1 MLASLLVAGTFAY
14 SLRPMDHPRAQ
25 SLSMAASTRPF
36 SRLIPLRGERKTAA
50 PNCVEASGTVV
61 DAPGTV
67 VPTKPPATAAA
78 AKAAVADGP
87 AYKTPLGSVPRS
99 ELLKKYDLVVIGGGP
114 AGVAGALKAAQLG
127 KRVLI
132 VDKPK
137 AAPVGGG
144 LDFGFGGPTGL
155 FSKALRDV
163 GKSLDIDS
171 MRAMGLD
178 QDVIW
183 NQVRNNCLRLAG
195 NNANNVC
202 EVISSFRI
210 GYLQGEA
217 ALSVLTK
224 YAEQEGQHALTVTQH
239 ADGEQ
244 INITTRKVLLCTG
257 SRPMRLPSTP
267 FDDVRI
273 FDSDSVNGL
282 GFLPQSVIIVGSG
295 IIAIE
300 YAKIFRKLGA
310 EVTMLVRSSA
320 MSALERI
327 GLDTTIAERLLKGL
341 ADDGI
346 KVMEDTQVKTF
357 VECPSEGCELSPFDV
372 IGVKTCSPVVVEL
385 DGGKGT
391 LEADVYLAAMG
402 RTPVAKGT
410 SLGLEAAGVELG
422 QRGHIAVDGS
432 FESTIKGIYAA
443 GDCIEGPALASTGVD
458 QAQRAVAA
466 MFGSSSVAARADFP
480 IGMWTIPEIGY
491 YGLTKKAAIAKGYA
505 AEEGVAT
512 YDACLRGR
520 VFAPDGMLKLVFDSD
535 SRRILGVHI
544 IGNDACELVHYG
556 MDLVDQEATIF
567 DVIGTLF
574 TAVTFHELFKEAALN
589 GNSKLQYGIQWQEV
603 LASLA
608 ICLPEAETLN
618 EDELRQKFSDIDTSG
633 DGSLDPE
640 ELKAVFDGLGE
651 EVDPQVIENLVY
663 LADEDGNGTI
673 EWDEFRAIFLV
684 LKQMNKA

>member
-1 MLASLLVAGTFAY
+1 
-14 SLRPMDHPRAQ
+14 
-25 SLSMAASTRPF
+25 
-36 SRLIPLRGERKTAA
+36 
-50 PNCVEASGTVV
+50 
-61 DAPGTV
+61 
-67 VPTKPPATAAA
+67 
-78 AKAAVADGP
+78 
-87 AYKTPLGSVPRS
+87 
-99 ELLKKYDLVVIGGGP
+99 
-114 AGVAGALKAAQLG
+114 
-127 KRVLI
+127 
-132 VDKPK
+132 
-137 AAPVGGG
+137 
-144 LDFGFGGPTGL
+144 
-155 FSKALRDV
+155 
-163 GKSLDIDS
+163 
-171 MRAMGLD
+171 
-178 QDVIW
+178 
-183 NQVRNNCLRLAG
+183 
-195 NNANNVC
+195 
-202 EVISSFRI
+202 
-210 GYLQGEA
+210 
-217 ALSVLTK
+217 
-224 YAEQEGQHALTVTQH
+224 
-239 ADGEQ
+239 
-244 INITTRKVLLCTG
+244 
-257 SRPMRLPSTP
+257 
-267 FDDVRI
+267 
-273 FDSDSVNGL
+273 
-282 GFLPQSVIIVGSG
+282 
-295 IIAIE
+295 
-300 YAKIFRKLGA
+300 
-310 EVTMLVRSSA
+310 
-320 MSALERI
+320 
-327 GLDTTIAERLLKGL
+327 
-341 ADDGI
+341 
-346 KVMEDTQVKTF
+346 
-357 VECPSEGCELSPFDV
+357 
-372 IGVKTCSPVVVEL
+372 VKTCSPVVVEL

>member
-1 MLASLLVAGTFAY
+1 MLILAASASAY
-14 SLRPMDHPRAQ
+14 SLHSLHPVARLPRARP
-25 SLSMAASTRPF
+25 LSMVAAREQPGFLSKVFKKADAVAAST
-36 SRLIPLRGERKTAA
+36 A
-50 PNCVEASGTVV
+50 P
-61 DAPGTV
+61 
-67 VPTKPPATAAA
+67 PPA
-78 AKAAVADGP
+78 AVVEEISLEP
-87 AYKTPLGSVPRS
+87 STPVGSVDPT
-99 ELLKKYDLVVIGGGP
+99 ELTKQYDLVVIGGGP
-114 AGVAGALKAAQLG
+114 AGVAGATKAAQLG

-137 AAPVGGG
+137 AAPTGGG

-163 GKSLDIDS
+163 GKSLDVDS

-183 NQVRNNCLRLAG
+183 GQVRNNCLRLAG

-202 EVISSFRI
+202 ELLSTFRI

-217 ALSVLTK
+217 TLSVLTP
-224 YAEQEGQHALTVTQH
+224 YAEQEGKHALTVVQH
-239 ADGEQ
+239 ADGKTV
-244 INITTRKVLLCTG
+244 NVTTKKVLLCLG
-257 SRPMRLPSTP
+257 SKPTRVSSIP

-273 FDSDSVNGL
+273 FDSDSVNSL
-282 GFLPQSVIIVGSG
+282 DFLPQSVIIVGSG

-300 YAKIFRKLGA
+300 YAKIFRMFGA
-310 EVTMLVRSSA
+310 DVTMLVRSSA

-327 GLDTTIAERLLKGL
+327 GLDTTVAERLLKGL

-346 KVMEDTQVKTF
+346 KVMENTQVNAF
-357 VECPSEGCELSPFDV
+357 AEVPGEGCELSLSPFDA
-372 IGVKTCSPVVVEL
+372 IGIKTCAPVVLEL
-385 DGGKGT
+385 DKNKGT

-402 RTPVAKGT
+402 RAPVGKGT
-410 SLGLEAAGVELG
+410 SIGLETAGISLAE
-422 QRGHIAVDGS
+422 RGHVEVDGA
-432 FESTIKGIYAA
+432 FETSVKGIFAA

-466 MFGSSSVAARADFP
+466 MFGSASVAASDDFP

-491 YGLTKKAAIAKGYA
+491 YGLTKDKAIAKGFD

-520 VFAPDGMLKLVFDSD
+520 VFAPDGMLKLVFDKE

-544 IGNDACELVHYG
+544 IGTDACELVHYG
-556 MDLVDQEATIF
+556 MDLVDREATIF

-603 LASLA
+603 LRSLA
-608 ICLPEAETLN
+608 IGLPDAASLN
-618 EDELRQKFSDIDTSG
+618 QAELRKKFDEIDTSG
-633 DGSLDPE
+633 DGSLDPD

-651 EVDPQVIENLVY
+651 SVDPQVIENLVF

-673 EWDEFRAIFLV
+673 EWDEFQSIFLV
-684 LKQMNKA
+684 LKEMSVK